1 LLRSSTRIAKISK
14 SAFKNPTFITVI
26 LASVGNK
33 RVSPEEVTMD
43 LENKGSETSAS
54 EQAAAAKKQE
64 PNQGEPLATQGAST
78 EAVHKGGGPRTQQ
91 GKAKSSRNSLKHG
104 IFSKVVEGESRSQYN
119 SLLRGLR
126 EDFKPKGAHREVLVD
141 KLAILFLCQ
150 RQVLEALVGRSL
162 VDTLAESYGEAPKL
176 DILLR
181 YLTTLDRAIDRVL
194 SQLEG
199 PQRKGQSA
207 IGDK

>member
-1 LLRSSTRIAKISK
+1 MK
-14 SAFKNPTFITVI
+14 P
-26 LASVGNK
+26 
-33 RVSPEEVTMD
+33 
-43 LENKGSETSAS
+43 ENKGSETSVS
-54 EQAAAAKKQE
+54 EQAPAAKEQE
-64 PNQGEPLATQGAST
+64 TNQGEPRATPGAST
-78 EAVHKGGGPRTQQ
+78 EAAHKGGGPRTQQ

-104 IFSKVVEGESRSQYN
+104 IFSKVFEGESRSQYN

-126 EDFKPKGAHREVLVD
+126 EDFKPEGARREVLVD

-150 RQVLEALVGRSL
+150 RQVFNALAGRSL
-162 VDTLAESYGEAPKL
+162 VDTLAESLGDAPKL

-194 SQLEG
+194 GQLEG

-207 IGDK
+207 IEDP